1 MTKIVTEPV
10 SIEGLKGYKKNNP
23 SKFADK
29 FGELDLDNIPAEY
42 MKTRKVQVSEK
53 EWQDEVY
60 FDSIAYRRMII
71 SGKPATPLM
80 PEFQSNY
87 VPPAQ
92 KKVEVKQEEVKIED
106 APASKMGEGFSE
118 EKSDVIPD
126 DVNLESNLSAN
137 RT

>member
-1 MTKIVTEPV
+1 MVKIVTQPV

-29 FGELDLDNIPAEY
+29 FGDLDLDNIPKEY

-53 EWQDEVY
+53 EWKDEEY
-60 FDSIAYRRMII
+60 FDSIAYRKFII
-71 SGKPATPLM
+71 SGKPQTPLM

-87 VPPAQ
+87 VSPAPRPVE
-92 KKVEVKQEEVKIED
+92 KKVEVKIED
-106 APASKMGEGFSE
+106 APVSKMGEGFKD

-126 DVNLESNLSAN
+126 DVNLESNLASN